1 MKLQSLRLAAGL
13 AVAAGALAVTL
24 PAAVTAQPTRESCF
38 RLSMMN
44 NSRMAENNR
53 VMFLRVSGNQFY
65 RMDFTTSCNR
75 SGNEPL
81 VVRPV
86 NDDLICHAIDLNVS
100 VRNTREGCIPT
111 SLTRLS
117 PEEVAQI
124 PPQDRP

>member
-53 VMFLRVSGNQFY
+53 VMFLRVYGNQFY

-86 NDDLICHAIDLNVS
+86 MGKQGHRTCQENQ
-100 VRNTREGCIPT
+100 R
-111 SLTRLS
+111 
-117 PEEVAQI
+117 
-124 PPQDRP
+124 